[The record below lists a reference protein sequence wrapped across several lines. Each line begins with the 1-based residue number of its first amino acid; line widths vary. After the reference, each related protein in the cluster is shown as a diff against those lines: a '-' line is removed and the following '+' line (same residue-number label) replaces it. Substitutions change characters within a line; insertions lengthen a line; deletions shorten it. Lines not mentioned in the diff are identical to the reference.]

1 MVWQQGG
8 LNGLAWAGKDRH
20 INLMPRSLHWHSM
33 WHRYRYYLYGMSI
46 IYGIVGLLSLG
57 YFWTSYEHYKSEKSE
72 LLSLLENPQ
81 YQSIGKQYADI
92 IAVKDQILKNSSKNN
107 TSSMI
112 QNTIVLYVIDIAMEQ
127 GISLQHL
134 HIKDGQ
140 ISVDGVGVTDDAC
153 RKFIASLQHRLIG
166 MECHGTVKADKGIYT
181 FHVEGSKGEHN
192 TSSREDTNDRNSV
205 EHHH

>member
-1 MVWQQGG
+1 
-8 LNGLAWAGKDRH
+8 
-20 INLMPRSLHWHSM
+20 
-33 WHRYRYYLYGMSI
+33 MSI

-57 YFWTSYEHYKSEKSE
+57 YCWTSYEHYKAEKSE
-72 LLSLLENPQ
+72 LLSLLQNPQ

-112 QNTIVLYVIDIAMEQ
+112 Q
-127 GISLQHL
+127 
-134 HIKDGQ
+134 
-140 ISVDGVGVTDDAC
+140 
-153 RKFIASLQHRLIG
+153 G

>member
-20 INLMPRSLHWHSM
+20 INLMPRSLHWHSI

-57 YFWTSYEHYKSEKSE
+57 YCWTSYEHYKAEKSE

-153 RKFIASLQHRLIG
+153 RKFIASL
-166 MECHGTVKADKGIYT
+166 
-181 FHVEGSKGEHN
+181 
-192 TSSREDTNDRNSV
+192 
-205 EHHH
+205 

>member
-1 MVWQQGG
+1 
-8 LNGLAWAGKDRH
+8 
-20 INLMPRSLHWHSM
+20 
-33 WHRYRYYLYGMSI
+33 
-46 IYGIVGLLSLG
+46 
-57 YFWTSYEHYKSEKSE
+57 
-72 LLSLLENPQ
+72 
-81 YQSIGKQYADI
+81 
-92 IAVKDQILKNSSKNN
+92 
-107 TSSMI
+107 MI

-140 ISVDGVGVTDDAC
+140 ISVDGIGVTDDAC

>member
-20 INLMPRSLHWHSM
+20 INLMPRSLYWHGI

-57 YFWTSYEHYKSEKSE
+57 YCWSSYEHYKAEKSE
-72 LLSLLENPQ
+72 LLSLLQNPQ
-81 YQSIGKQYADI
+81 YQSIGKQYGDI

-140 ISVDGVGVTDDAC
+140 ISVDGIGVTDDAC

-192 TSSREDTNDRNSV
+192 TSSREDSNDHTSV
-205 EHHH
+205 GYHH

>member
-57 YFWTSYEHYKSEKSE
+57 YCWTSYEHYKAEKLE

-92 IAVKDQILKNSSKNN
+92 IAIKDQILKKSSKNN
-107 TSSMI
+107 TSSVI
-112 QNTIVLYVIDIAMEQ
+112 QNTIV
-127 GISLQHL
+127 LQHL

-140 ISVDGVGVTDDAC
+140 ISVDGAGVTDDAC